1 MTMTFQAKV
10 KNSAIAIPDVYKRF
24 VADKTFVTVSFVEKK
39 KQITKES
46 FKPFLDTSNWK
57 FNREEA
63 NER

>member
-1 MTMTFQAKV
+1 MFMTMTFQAKV
-10 KNSAIAIPDVYKRF
+10 KNSAIAVPK
-24 VADKTFVTVSFVEKK
+24 KK

-46 FKPFLDTSNWK
+46 FKPFLDASNWK